1 MNPQYL
7 DLSRS
12 QLAVSWKRSR
22 FNHYSDRRKQQF
34 HDNLGQLYEILMAK
48 DFCDPSLTKDD
59 LHFYRNVL
67 EFFKDSLALLSN
79 NTISSVPHEFIECL
93 NIAARQWLTD
103 FDDYIIV
110 MIDGQYAIS
119 PQVEDFRMFYTLI
132 KTRLGVEFNSILLKV
147 CMPRQLSRDYLTNV
161 CLFHELGHFID
172 EKLKI
177 SEGAYN
183 DQLLKKWSKG
193 KKGEIDKWFFNGNE
207 AYHIVAT
214 PIGPQIKGE
223 LQSLFYLKEYFAD
236 LFGSQYVGENV
247 LNYLDYI
254 SDDPSI
260 DGLRHPS
267 DDKRRQMYSDFTK
280 SPSANPVLESLFES
294 TLAQAKHGLMK
305 KYVDVDQTDMH
316 SFVPSE
322 LLDEQQLLSL
332 FKMGWDVYK
341 SGSEPFEKQNNLSS
355 PLPSDKIYECVNNLI
370 EKSINN
376 YLMIR
381 DWNNAKKNL

>member
-1 MNPQYL
+1 
-7 DLSRS
+7 
-12 QLAVSWKRSR
+12 
-22 FNHYSDRRKQQF
+22 
-34 HDNLGQLYEILMAK
+34 MAN
-48 DFCDPSLTKDD
+48 DFYDPRLTKDD
-59 LHFYRNVL
+59 LHFIRNVL

-132 KTRLGVEFNSILLKV
+132 KTRLGVEFNCILLKV

-177 SEGAYN
+177 SEGAYK
-183 DQLLKKWSKG
+183 DQLLKKWAKG

-214 PIGPQIKGE
+214 TTGPQIIGE
-223 LQSLFYLKEYFAD
+223 LQSLRYLKEYFAD

-254 SDDPSI
+254 SDNPAI
-260 DGLRHPS
+260 DGPRHPS

-280 SPSANPVLESLFES
+280 NPSANPVLESLFES
-294 TLAQAKHGLMK
+294 TLAQAKHGLVK

-316 SFVPSE
+316 SFIPSE
-322 LLDEQQLLSL
+322 LSDEQQLLSV

-341 SGSEPFEKQNNLSS
+341 SGSQPFEKQNNLSS

-376 YLMIR
+376 YLMVR
-381 DWNNAKKNL
+381 DWNYAKNNP